1 MKALRG
7 KPNSKDSF
15 LSDFHQALIP
25 SKVEGFASLGGV
37 APLFDVSL
45 VHVVSE

>member
-15 LSDFHQALIP
+15 LSDVHQDFIP
-25 SKVEGFASLGGV
+25 SKGLK
-37 APLFDVSL
+37 PLKLFDRIPA
-45 VHVVSE
+45 